1 MPRQRKKDDA
11 AVRDERLNDPSLVKA
26 ARLLG
31 QLADKQCGPTARSRA
46 ARRVAAALL
55 SSFQEDTDADER
67 EDSEG

>member
-31 QLADKQCGPTARSRA
+31 QPLCAKKFETTH
-46 ARRVAAALL
+46 LL
-55 SSFQEDTDADER
+55 NLV
-67 EDSEG
+67 